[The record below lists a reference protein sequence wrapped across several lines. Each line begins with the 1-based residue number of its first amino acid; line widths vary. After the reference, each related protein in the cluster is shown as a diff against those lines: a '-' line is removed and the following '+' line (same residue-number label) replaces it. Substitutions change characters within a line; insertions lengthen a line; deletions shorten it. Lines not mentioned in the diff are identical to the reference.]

1 MLLGEVKGW
10 NASGQANR
18 HRRQC
23 YWPLMNLLTDCPR
36 RFKQPLEK
44 EEVGEVGEVG
54 EVEDVEEEEEATPL
68 GRFHLIFW

>member
-44 EEVGEVGEVG
+44 EEVGEVGEVE
-54 EVEDVEEEEEATPL
+54 EVVLEEDLEQQ
-68 GRFHLIFW
+68 